1 VIEAAQKR
9 PLSIY
14 YLCVNTLATMASVN
28 RVYSA
33 LKDLVN
39 KDQRGFV
46 TPAVFNSFASV
57 AQMNLFNKL
66 FEDAALNKR
75 LRNAQSDAGRDK
87 SRVKQ
92 ANEDLSAFSKLATI
106 SVANGVG
113 IKPSDLARIISI
125 STNGVTLCSTTTS
138 IPVQI
143 VYDEEKID
151 YILRSNLSTPT
162 ANAPV
167 ALISYDIQVF
177 PTSITSVK
185 LRYYKDP
192 EGLNPSTG
200 ARVNSQPRFGY
211 TVVAGKEVYNATNS
225 VDFEMQ
231 EHYFAELVVEIAKLI
246 GVNLRD
252 QDVYAYSSNEQKMA

>member
-1 VIEAAQKR
+1 VREAAQKR

-57 AQMNLFNKL
+57 AQMNIFNNL

-75 LRNAQSDAGRDK
+75 IRNAQSDAGRDK

-92 ANEDLSAFSKLATI
+92 ANEDLSVFSKTSTI
-106 SVANGVG
+106 SLTTGAGD
-113 IKPSDLARIISI
+113 KPSDLARIISI
-125 STNGVTLCSTTTS
+125 ITTDS
-138 IPVQI
+138 PAKNVEI

-151 YILRSNLSTPT
+151 YILRSTLS
-162 ANAPV
+162 APSTSFPV
-167 ALISYDIQVF
+167 VLISSDVQVF
-177 PTSITSVK
+177 PTSLASVK
-185 LRYYKDP
+185 MRYYKQP
-192 EGLNPSTG
+192 QGINPVSG
-200 ARVNSQPRFGY
+200 AKVTTQPRFGY
-211 TVVAGKEVYNATNS
+211 TVVASKEVYSAANS
-225 VDFEMQ
+225 VDFELP
-231 EHYFAELVVEIAKLI
+231 EHYFAELVIEVAKLI

-252 QDVYAYSSNEQKMA
+252 QDVYAFSANEQKTA